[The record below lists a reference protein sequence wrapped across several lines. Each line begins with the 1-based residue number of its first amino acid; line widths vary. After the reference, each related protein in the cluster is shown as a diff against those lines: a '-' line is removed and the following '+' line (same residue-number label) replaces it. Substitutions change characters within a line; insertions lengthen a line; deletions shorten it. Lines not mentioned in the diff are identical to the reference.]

1 MVKKKN
7 RFAKKFIKKKK
18 QTRGEAYAVLSPEER
33 NREYFQALGSTRA
46 SVQMLGTAWA
56 GIFVF
61 LLDSVYIFSYIKNGL
76 HIDPFSNFTFLSLCL
91 YILSMIVCQFIFLK
105 RN

>member
-56 GIFVF
+56 GLFF
-61 LLDSVYIFSYIKNGL
+61 LCVELL
-76 HIDPFSNFTFLSLCL
+76 HIYFFIKSQFSEEPFYHPVILFLGVCAFLC
-91 YILSMIVCQFIFLK
+91 
-105 RN
+105 